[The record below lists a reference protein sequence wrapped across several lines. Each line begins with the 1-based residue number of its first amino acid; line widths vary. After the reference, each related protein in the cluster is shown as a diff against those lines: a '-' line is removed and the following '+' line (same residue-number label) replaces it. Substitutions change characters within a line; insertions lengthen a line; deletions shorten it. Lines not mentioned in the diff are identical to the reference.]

1 MVVECVNTDAT
12 ADLVI
17 KTLNAGKNILVMS
30 VGRLLDQGSLFLLA
44 EKSKGSLLFPSGAIG
59 GLDAIKAARLAGVSS
74 ATLTTTKPTKGFIG
88 NQYVM
93 DRSIKLDKLTKAK
106 VLFSGTVFDAIKAF
120 PQNINVA
127 ASLALAV
134 GDARKLKVCIIADPK
149 VNVNTHEICVKGAFG
164 SLTVKVENKVCPD
177 NPKTSYLAVLS
188 AIQTLKQFASNV
200 KIGT

>member
-1 MVVECVNTDAT
+1 
-12 ADLVI
+12 
-17 KTLNAGKNILVMS
+17 
-30 VGRLLDQGSLFLLA
+30 
-44 EKSKGSLLFPSGAIG
+44 
-59 GLDAIKAARLAGVSS
+59 LDAIKAARLAGVSS
-74 ATLTTTKPTKGFIG
+74 VTLTTTKSPKGFID

-93 DRSIKLDKLTKAK
+93 DRSIKLDKLTKAT

-127 ASLALAV
+127 ASLTLAV
-134 GDARKLKVCIIADPK
+134 GDAHKLKVCIIADPK
-149 VNVNTHEICVKGAFG
+149 VNVNTHEIYLKGAFG
-164 SLTVKVENKVCPD
+164 CLSVKVENKVCPD